1 MFEKIFIEKE
11 VLEHHRTKEILK
23 NFSKVATYEIPH
35 LKDVFEAVRKPYLHK
50 RDSLQL
56 FLAKKNGQLLKE
68 APLAYGTADE
78 PHYYFFHS
86 LNCIYECEYCF
97 LQGYFHSP
105 DIVFFVNI
113 DEICQEMEK
122 VLKKHE
128 GVKQVWFHSGE
139 FSDSLALSHI
149 WNEWEEYWNFFSRYP
164 KAKLEIRTKSGNIKS
179 ILNLTPLENVICSFS
194 LSPEKSILNYDHK
207 TANLRQRLAAMKKL
221 VERGF
226 KIAIHLDPIIY
237 SSAYLEDYQK
247 MWNEIFNFI
256 QEKNIEYVS
265 MGVVRFTQDVFQAFK
280 QHYPESKILDYPM
293 ENSKEGKVRYK
304 KEIRNGMLE
313 NIKKLSVQLGIQE
326 NKIYF
331 CME

>member
-1 MFEKIFIEKE
+1 
-11 VLEHHRTKEILK
+11 
-23 NFSKVATYEIPH
+23 
-35 LKDVFEAVRKPYLHK
+35 
-50 RDSLQL
+50 
-56 FLAKKNGQLLKE
+56 
-68 APLAYGTADE
+68 
-78 PHYYFFHS
+78 
-86 LNCIYECEYCF
+86 
-97 LQGYFHSP
+97 
-105 DIVFFVNI
+105 
-113 DEICQEMEK
+113 
-122 VLKKHE
+122 
-128 GVKQVWFHSGE
+128 
-139 FSDSLALSHI
+139 
-149 WNEWEEYWNFFSRYP
+149 
-164 KAKLEIRTKSGNIKS
+164 
-179 ILNLTPLENVICSFS
+179 
-194 LSPEKSILNYDHK
+194 
-207 TANLRQRLAAMKKL
+207 MKKL